1 MHWVLYGCMVV
12 FVNAAAADDDDDN
25 TNVNHFSNN
34 IDYDNYVCIF
44 LFNK

>member
-12 FVNAAAADDDDDN
+12 FVNAADDDDGN
-25 TNVNHFSNN
+25 TNFNHFGNN